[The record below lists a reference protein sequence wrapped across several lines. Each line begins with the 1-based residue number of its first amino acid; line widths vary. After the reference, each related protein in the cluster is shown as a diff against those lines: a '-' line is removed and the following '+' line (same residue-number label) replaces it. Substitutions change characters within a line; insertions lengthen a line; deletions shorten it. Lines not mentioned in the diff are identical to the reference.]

1 MQNKLDVA
9 RVRTL
14 KLRTQSF
21 ALGTQNVR
29 TGKGFEWKYI
39 GCIFNTCAYSIN
51 LLSCPQ
57 SVDIDRCTN
66 TYLITY
72 LTFCHNFG
80 IDKRYVKLT
89 LCILKHIALLV
100 HYSSSTQQK
109 ARAVI
114 EWHLLRKVFNLLTD
128 QNACSGAFA
137 RVAWRNFRHKRKALG
152 SRRK

>member
-1 MQNKLDVA
+1 MQKKLGVA

-66 TYLITY
+66 TYLIKP
-72 LTFCHNFG
+72 FCHNFG

-89 LCILKHIALLV
+89 PLHFKTHCLFSALLFKYTTEGTCSYRMAPITKGFQLV
-100 HYSSSTQQK
+100 DRSK
-109 ARAVI
+109 RMFRRI
-114 EWHLLRKVFNLLTD
+114 C
-128 QNACSGAFA
+128 ACSMTQFSSQTKNTGI
-137 RVAWRNFRHKRKALG
+137 
-152 SRRK
+152 